1 MKTSFFQKEIKN
13 KTTKHNEDKKFNF
26 YLKSLIIVFILSTLF
41 LTHLYSNVSKIIYE
55 KTDNIEDYVSVFK
68 ESNAYDLLFSSLENE

>member
-13 KTTKHNEDKKFNF
+13 QTTKQNENKKFNF
-26 YLKSLIIVFILSTLF
+26 YLKTLIIVFILSTLF
-41 LTHLYSNVSKIIYE
+41 LTHFYSYVSKIIYE

>member
-1 MKTSFFQKEIKN
+1 MKISFFQKEIKN
-13 KTTKHNEDKKFNF
+13 KTTSQNEDKKFNF
-26 YLKSLIIVFILSTLF
+26 YLKTLIIVFILSTLF